1 VSTHRTDPG
10 QRPIASAIAL
20 APGLVVSVLVGGAAG
35 IALAQVAGWSA
46 SGPVTIA
53 QSGTYG
59 ALSVALGAALGLA
72 LLWPASSRTARK
84 FGLMV
89 LASSTTR
96 MLVSLMAGII
106 AFFVAK
112 PQPYVF
118 FTSLGAAFLLCLV
131 VESLWATAAIRRAA
145 IAKPTSPPP
154 TAPPTAPS
162 PTHMGVSA

>member
-1 VSTHRTDPG
+1 MSTHRTDPG
-10 QRPIASAIAL
+10 QLPIASAIAL
-20 APGLVVSVLVGGAAG
+20 APGLAASVLVGGFAG
-35 IALAQVAGWSA
+35 IALAQVAGWNTAGPATIPQSA
-46 SGPVTIA
+46 
-53 QSGTYG
+53 TYG

-72 LLWPASSRTARK
+72 LVWPASSRTARK

-89 LASSTTR
+89 LAASTTR
-96 MLVSLMAGII
+96 MLISLLAGII
-106 AFFVAK
+106 TFFIAK

-145 IAKPTSPPP
+145 AAKPTA
-154 TAPPTAPS
+154 TAPTNPS